1 MAELKHVTGFA
12 ELARALGAL
21 PQNISRNVLR
31 GMVNAGATVIRKE
44 VVARAPV
51 YEGTDPRV
59 DPGLVERSI
68 FQKQIPERSNRQV
81 QTFYVGVRIGSGKTV
96 KIRGRILS
104 SDAWYWRFSEFGT
117 AKEAAKPFM
126 QPAFEAKKLAAL
138 DAMKRYGE
146 DRIPEEYKKLGLTY
160 KP

>member
-1 MAELKHVTGFA
+1 MADLKRVSGFDA
-12 ELARALGAL
+12 LARALAQL

-44 VVARAPV
+44 VIARAPV
-51 YEGTDPRV
+51 YEGNDPRV
-59 DPGLVERSI
+59 DPGLVRRSV

-81 QTFYVGVRIGSGKTV
+81 QTFYVGIRVGNGKTV

-126 QPAFEAKKLAAL
+126 QPAFEARKMAAI
-138 DAMKRYGE
+138 DAMKKYAE

-160 KP
+160 RP